1 MQIVY
6 DTNGDR
12 RSGASV
18 EFEQIK
24 YLTKEQ
30 KGIIST
36 ENKKISRLCKMCNPL
51 FYEFQVIP
59 STNVFQLI
67 RYIVTLFT
75 REAID

>member
-6 DTNGDR
+6 EADADR
-12 RSGASV
+12 RSGGSV

-30 KGIIST
+30 RGIIST

-51 FYEFQVIP
+51 LFEFQVIP
-59 STNVFQLI
+59 SANVF
-67 RYIVTLFT
+67 
-75 REAID
+75 